1 MSTPIYTFSI
11 TPLTQF
17 SNTNSQIRRPQ
28 QITHFSYDDHR
39 RLHHDQSSLKSYYAP
54 PLGSD
59 LSSGFESFRK
69 HDSSIDEHLDGLL
82 LAIVELERRS
92 GKKVAADIITWRGMM
107 TKFMTLPFDMRD
119 GFEMNAI
126 KFQDSIY
133 IEENHSYKLNS
144 QSVPFPRQDLMT
156 YWGYKFEEISTL
168 PGNPSDFSRETIE
181 SRDRNIVNNEEQF
194 CSIVKTGFGDVRL
207 IIGGE
212 VDAVWDQNPPPDPLN
227 KPPVYVELKTS
238 KTPRRPH
245 EHVNFERKM
254 LRFWAQSFLLG
265 IAKIVVGFRDNEG
278 ILEGLEEIETT
289 SIPGIARRSGRQL
302 WDGRV
307 SIDFTTTILEWIRET
322 IGRTPEGTHWRLAHA
337 PGSNTVDLSILPQ
350 NSFLSPTFL
359 EWRNNM

>member
-1 MSTPIYTFSI
+1 MSTPIHTFSI

-17 SNTNSQIRRPQ
+17 SNKNSQIRRPQ
-28 QITHFSYDDHR
+28 EITHFSYDDR
-39 RLHHDQSSLKSYYAP
+39 RLLHHNQSSLKSYYPP

-59 LSSGFESFRK
+59 LSRGFESFRK

-82 LAIVELERRS
+82 EAIAEFERRS
-92 GKKVAADIITWRGMM
+92 GQKVAADVITWRGMM
-107 TKFMTLPFDMRD
+107 TKFMILPFDMRD

-126 KFQDSIY
+126 KFQDSIF

-144 QSVPFPRQDLMT
+144 QSAPFPRQDLMT

-168 PGNPSDFSRETIE
+168 PGNPSDFSREVIE
-181 SRDRNIVNNEEQF
+181 SRDHNIVNNEEQF
-194 CSIVKTGFGDVRL
+194 CSIVKTGFGGVRL
-207 IIGGE
+207 IIG
-212 VDAVWDQNPPPDPLN
+212 VWDQNPPPDPLN

-265 IAKIVVGFRDNEG
+265 IAKVVVGYRDNEG

-289 SIPGIARRSGRQL
+289 NIPGIAKRSGRQL
-302 WDGRV
+302 WDGKV
-307 SIDFTTTILEWIRET
+307 SIDFTTTILEWIKQT
-322 IGRTPEGTHWRLAHA
+322 IESAPEGTLWRITHA
-337 PGSNTVDLSILPQ
+337 PGSNTVGLTTLSQ
-350 NSFLSPTFL
+350 SSFLSPSFL
-359 EWRNNM
+359 EWRNNT